1 MNEETLPVIVIT
13 GAPTW
18 AEDVRQAL
26 GAGYIVT
33 QYDTPAG
40 YGTRL
45 VDDRP
50 ALILVD
56 GDAEGWR
63 FWTAT
68 AKASPA
74 TRRIPVALVASDKV
88 VRAAALISG
97 ADLTFT
103 PDGLLS
109 GAKQI
114 VRDYAR
120 VADPAQITRLE
131 CECEEALPELAR
143 QGVVKFNKGE
153 YYKQHDL
160 FEALWVKTDG
170 PVRDL
175 YRAILQ
181 VGVAYYQITRGNS
194 RGALKMLL
202 RSVQWLAILPD
213 ECQDVDV
220 KQLREDSYRVRAA
233 LETLE
238 PADGFDHSLLKPVQ
252 LRGSADENRD

>member
-1 MNEETLPVIVIT
+1 MSKPRIVIT

-18 AEDVRQAL
+18 AQDVRQAL
-26 GAGYIVT
+26 GGDYNVIE
-33 QYDTPAG
+33 YDTQAG

-56 GDAEGWR
+56 GEQDGWR

-74 TRRIPVALVASDKV
+74 TRRIPIALVGRDKPV
-88 VRAAALISG
+88 WAEALMSG

-103 PDGLLS
+103 PDEIVS
-109 GAKQI
+109 NVQQI

-120 VADPAQITRLE
+120 LADPAQVTRLE

-143 QGVVKFNKGE
+143 QGVVKFNEGE

-160 FEALWVKTDG
+160 FEALWVETDG

-181 VGVAYYQITRGNS
+181 VGVAYYQITRGNY

-213 ECQDVDV
+213 VCQGVDV
-220 KQLREDSYRVRAA
+220 KQLREDSYRVRAS
-233 LETLE
+233 LETAE
-238 PADGFDHSLLKPVQ
+238 PAERIDLRPVQ
-252 LRGSADENRD
+252 MVSRGSADENRD